1 MDASELAWQAAEDKA
16 ELVYNSKRTEEEINY
31 DHYQFSVAQK
41 YDLTTRR
48 LTFKKVKYISDEL
61 FLDLK
66 WRMRKTIQFQT
77 SLLFIVFIFF
87 LRQLVHYLGQYM
99 VCRIMEVPIEKFE
112 LLWYRCQLEFAA
124 WNFTQVAVIVGAGPI
139 ANCVVFALAAFSS
152 GLIRRTFKSYPK
164 YFYKVVAWT
173 GLFAV
178 LDPFIVLISD
188 CAS

>member
-1 MDASELAWQAAEDKA
+1 MEQWAEEQA

-77 SLLFIVFIFF
+77 SILFIVFIFF
-87 LRQLVHYLGQYM
+87 LRQLVHYLG
-99 VCRIMEVPIEKFE
+99 
-112 LLWYRCQLEFAA
+112 
-124 WNFTQVAVIVGAGPI
+124 
-139 ANCVVFALAAFSS
+139 
-152 GLIRRTFKSYPK
+152 
-164 YFYKVVAWT
+164 
-173 GLFAV
+173 
-178 LDPFIVLISD
+178 
-188 CAS
+188 